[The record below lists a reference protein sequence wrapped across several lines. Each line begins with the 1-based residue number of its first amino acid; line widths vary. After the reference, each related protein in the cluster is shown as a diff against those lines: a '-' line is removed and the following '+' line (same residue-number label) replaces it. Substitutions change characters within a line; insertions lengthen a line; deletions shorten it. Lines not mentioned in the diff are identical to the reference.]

1 MAKKG
6 STPPTQGPPQV
17 PREQGINLIQA
28 QIHKAKAL
36 LASRPISEDNYK
48 TWQLLTKNF
57 LEKAFGINSPNV
69 SSIMDSGVVWSYPMD
84 AGPDWWENK
93 HASCLQTQVAKL
105 ESLIEL
111 LQTEMQLS
119 GGQVPTALP
128 TVSGHRIFL
137 VHGHDE
143 GVLHETARF
152 LEKLQQEVIILREQP
167 NEGRTIIEKFEEYSD
182 VGFAVVLLT
191 ADDRGGP
198 ETMPFEEQKPR
209 ARQNV
214 IFELGYFI
222 GRLGRNRVCGLYTEN
237 VEIPSDYSGV
247 LYVQIDEHGAWRMAL
262 AKELKA
268 AGFPVDMNLA
278 I

>member
-1 MAKKG
+1 
-6 STPPTQGPPQV
+6 
-17 PREQGINLIQA
+17 
-28 QIHKAKAL
+28 
-36 LASRPISEDNYK
+36 
-48 TWQLLTKNF
+48 
-57 LEKAFGINSPNV
+57 
-69 SSIMDSGVVWSYPMD
+69 MD
-84 AGPDWWENK
+84 AGKVWFLGGNEDDNWWQR
-93 HASCLQTQVAKL
+93 HYSRSLQTQISTLK
-105 ESLIEL
+105 SLIEL
-111 LQTEMQLS
+111 LQTDIQLS
-119 GGQVPTALP
+119 SGQAPAVPR

-143 GVLHETARF
+143 RALHETARF
-152 LEKLQQEVIILREQP
+152 LEKLQQKVIILREQP
-167 NEGRTIIEKFEEYSD
+167 NEGRTIIEKFEEYAD
-182 VGFAVVLLT
+182 VGFAIVLLT

-198 ETMPFEEQKPR
+198 VSAPFEDQKPR

-222 GRLGRNRVCGLYTEN
+222 GRLGRNRVCGLYASN

-247 LYVQIDEHGAWRMAL
+247 LYVQIDEYGAWRIAL